1 MGDRASVCWFRR
13 TIEPALFAFKKR
25 LVSKYDVEVK
35 RPFSS
40 VCQQNKKRP
49 ANTMTIRMTDTGL
62 SEINEA
68 ATVYTDI
75 KERVRMNILIVEDEV
90 SLANALEHII

>member
-1 MGDRASVCWFRR
+1 MTLRSKDPFHRYANKIKSDHFHQRR
-13 TIEPALFAFKKR
+13 KI
-25 LVSKYDVEVK
+25 VDYDDT
-35 RPFSS
+35 
-40 VCQQNKKRP
+40 

>member
-1 MGDRASVCWFRR
+1 MTLRSKDPFHRYANKIKSDHFHQRR
-13 TIEPALFAFKKR
+13 KIVE
-25 LVSKYDVEVK
+25 YDDT
-35 RPFSS
+35 
-40 VCQQNKKRP
+40 

-90 SLANALEHII
+90 SLANALEHIMKKPVTSRMW